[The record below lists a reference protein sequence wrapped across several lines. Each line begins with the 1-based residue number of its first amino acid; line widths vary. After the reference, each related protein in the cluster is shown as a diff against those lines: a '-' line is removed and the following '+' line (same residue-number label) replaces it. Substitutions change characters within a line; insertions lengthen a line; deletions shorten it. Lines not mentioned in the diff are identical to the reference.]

1 MLDDLIEVFV
11 QTGVESAPQGSHDGC
26 TSESVALYLTDVV
39 DIDASQ
45 GNDFLVDDAIL
56 VGLSDFFRG
65 IVGMVVLFGDGI
77 EYRTQEHVIAISLVL
92 LDFFQRMARA
102 TDVAFIV
109 VWQVGITVIQMD
121 TFQLELFFQIEVAM
135 NHYALVVLLRDE
147 RKQAFGI
154 DGGCIRLS

>member
-1 MLDDLIEVFV
+1 MLDDLVEVFV
-11 QTGVESAPQGSHDGC
+11 QTGIESAPQGSHDGC

-56 VGLSDFFRG
+56 VGLSDFFRS

-121 TFQLELFFQIEVAM
+121 TFHLELFFQIEVAM

-147 RKQAFGI
+147 RKQTFGI